1 MHLTREKVPPAK
13 FSVADLLERAKA
25 HANLGS
31 DYRLAKVLSI
41 NQSALGNY
49 RAGRSWPNDKIL
61 TQLCALSGDDVGVV
75 VAQVQAA
82 RAADGPVRSM
92 WLSVAARLQGAA
104 TTAILSLC
112 FAIALIA
119 LPASDARAATVDAY
133 KTRSSNLLY
142 IVSSTFLSVGE
153 FLRVRL
159 RQWPLFLRLCAA
171 AWA

>member
-1 MHLTREKVPPAK
+1 M
-13 FSVADLLERAKA
+13 FSVAELLERAKA

-104 TTAILSLC
+104 TTAILSVC
-112 FAIALIA
+112 FAITLIA
-119 LPASDARAATVDAY
+119 APASDARASTLDAY
-133 KTRSSNLLY
+133 KNGSTDLLY
-142 IVSSTFLSVGE
+142 IVSITFLSVGD

-159 RQWPLFLRLCAA
+159 RCLPAFCRLCAA
-171 AWA
+171 AVW